1 MIKKKTDEKVKGN
14 PNSKDKVAELLQTIL
29 NNQKELVDRLE
40 AVEKGKVT
48 SADSLLKMVNFLY
61 DTDDKH
67 LPELTRL
74 PINAVS
80 AHAFGMCLESI
91 FDEDVQSGKVPLS
104 SKLRNHYFRLLR
116 SVGGV
121 HLGRG
126 VRLAEEQAQ
135 SEAEEAEEMELG
147 GEE

>member
-1 MIKKKTDEKVKGN
+1 MIKKKTTDN
-14 PNSKDKVAELLQTIL
+14 PKDINNNGDKVAELLQTVL
-29 NNQKELVDRLE
+29 QSQKDIVDRME
-40 AVEKGKVT
+40 AMEKGKVT

-104 SKLRNHYFRLLR
+104 SKLRNYYFRLLR

-135 SEAEEAEEMELG
+135 SESEAAEEMELG